1 MSNLNDVRFTFSTPA
16 DEAIAFDVVSFEL
29 TEGVSE
35 LYRLEVELVSF
46 ADNADFATLLDQPAV
61 LTLWQ
66 QGEAVR
72 HVHGLISSFEQGTTG
87 HRRTRYRA
95 VVEPQL
101 ARAGLQSDWR
111 IFQHRPVPQLLEELF
126 RERLWGALTQY
137 VTHPHQNREFCVQAG
152 DLDLDF
158 FWRLSAE
165 EGLISIFEHSEGSH
179 GVVQVDQISQ
189 FGSLQGNPVLYVAN
203 PGGAQQ
209 QPCLR
214 RFTYREQVRTSTQV
228 QRDYSFTH
236 PRYNHEHAMFPQD
249 MGSQRHDYAR
259 YDYPGRY
266 KHDNAGKPFTQ
277 TKADAL
283 FGDARVAEVE
293 GDDARLQPGIAFQLT
308 GHARDDMNILWRPM
322 HIKHKGRQFTA
333 LEEEAAEAQVGTTY
347 AFTATLIP
355 AQVEWHAPARPK
367 PMIEGPQM
375 AKVVG
380 PPGEEIYCDEHG
392 RVRVQFPWDRL
403 GQDDDKSSCW
413 VRVTQAWA
421 GATWGHMAIPRIGQE
436 VVVSFLN
443 GDPDQ
448 PMITGRSYHVVN
460 RPPYR
465 LPDFKAVSPIRS
477 KEHHGKRHNELRL
490 DDTTGQISAALMS
503 DHDHSALHLGY
514 LTHPRHFGGKPR
526 GQGFELRT
534 DTHGVVRAGGG
545 LLLTTE
551 LRARASEHHTDLA
564 ETAERLKTAQ
574 EYHSTFA
581 SEARDHLAQE
591 GGDQDEVGNALKVQ
605 HNAIRGSGDNPE
617 ANRFPEL
624 ADPQLVLA
632 SPTGIATS
640 TPEST
645 HIASGEHL
653 GLSTGGHT
661 SLAIGKRLL
670 ISASRGVRQFVQ
682 SMGWRLVAASGDIDI
697 KALKDNINLLA
708 KLKVTVTAER
718 ITLSAKEELVIQ
730 AGGSSTT
737 YNAGGIVHATAG
749 QYTAHATD
757 FIYKGSKSEA
767 AAFPVDIKSGQGNL
781 ELFQHYA
788 NNRPFKGTAYEVTD
802 SLGKIIKGTL
812 DDEGFATVAGVS
824 PGPTGVSFG
833 KDPANPW
840 SPSSSFGNL
849 KREFSASTTP
859 SSLPD
864 TLKSVVKAAQQASDA
879 MSIIPTPL
887 VNSIPRA
894 PALGISSPITS
905 AAEALAHTLTKDG
918 DRSHA

>member
-1 MSNLNDVRFTFSTPA
+1 MSNLNDVRFTFSTPG

-29 TEGVSE
+29 IEAVSE
-35 LYRLEVELVSF
+35 LYRLEIELVSF
-46 ADNADFATLLDQPAV
+46 ANDADFVKLLDQPAT
-61 LTLWQ
+61 LTIWQ
-66 QGEAVR
+66 QNEAVR
-72 HVHGLISSFEQGTTG
+72 HVHGLVSSFEQGKTS

-111 IFQHRPVPQLLEELF
+111 IFQHRPVPQLIDELF
-126 RERLWGALTQY
+126 RERLWGKLKQY
-137 VTHPHQNREFCVQAG
+137 VVAPHQSREFCVQAG
-152 DLDLDF
+152 ELDLDF

-165 EGLISIFEHSEGSH
+165 EGLISIFEHSEGRH
-179 GVVQVDQISQ
+179 TVTQADQISQ
-189 FGSLQGNPVLYVAN
+189 FGTLEGEPVLYVAN
-203 PGGAQQ
+203 RGGIAE
-209 QPCLR
+209 QPCLHQ
-214 RFTYREQVRTSTQV
+214 FNYREQVRSNVQT
-228 QRDYSFTH
+228 QRDYTFSH
-236 PRYNHEHAMFPQD
+236 PRYNLQQTQFPLASSNQ
-249 MGSQRHDYAR
+249 QNDYER
-259 YDYPGRY
+259 YDYPGRF
-266 KHDNAGKPFTQ
+266 KHDNAGKPFTR
-277 TKADAL
+277 TKVNAL
-283 FGDARVAEVE
+283 FGDARVAEVA
-293 GDDARLQPGIAFQLT
+293 GDDARLQPGIAFQLA
-308 GHARDDMNILWRPM
+308 GHAREDMNIRWRPLR
-322 HIKHKGRQFTA
+322 IKHEGRQFTA
-333 LEEEAAEAQVGTTY
+333 LEEDAAESEHGTSY
-347 AFTATLIP
+347 HYTATLIP
-355 AQVEWHAPARPK
+355 AEVEWHAPARPK
-367 PMIEGPQM
+367 PIIEGPQM

-403 GQDDDKSSCW
+403 GQEDDKSSCW

-460 RPPYR
+460 RTPYR
-465 LPDFKAVSPIRS
+465 LPEFKAVSPIRS
-477 KEHHGKRHNELRL
+477 KEHHGQRHNELRL

-503 DHDHSALHLGY
+503 DHDHSALNLGY
-514 LTHPRHFGGKPR
+514 LTHPRHAGGKGR

-545 LLLTTE
+545 LLLSTE
-551 LRARASEHHTDLA
+551 LRARANEHHTDLA

-574 EYHSTFA
+574 EYHTTFA

-591 GGDQDEVGNALKVQ
+591 GGDQDEVGDALKAQ
-605 HNAIRGSGDNPE
+605 HAAIRGSGGNPE

-661 SLAIGKRLL
+661 SMAIGKRLL

-682 SMGWRLVAASGDIDI
+682 SMGWRLVAASGDIDL

-708 KLKVTVTAER
+708 KLKVSVTAER
-718 ITLSAKEELVIQ
+718 ITLSAKEELVIL

-757 FIYKGSKSEA
+757 FIYKGSKSQA
-767 AAFPVDIKSGQGNL
+767 AAFPEDLKAGAGNL
-781 ELFQHYA
+781 EVLQHYA
-788 NNRPFKGTAYEVTD
+788 SRHAYDKADYRVED
-802 SLGKIIKGTL
+802 ALGRVFTGTL
-812 DDEGFATVAGVS
+812 NSEGFASVAGLAS
-824 PGPTGVSFG
+824 GPAKVTLG
-833 KDPANPW
+833 KDPTETW
-840 SPSSSFGNL
+840 SP
-849 KREFSASTTP
+849 ASEIKGSNHPAADSTVGEHT
-859 SSLPD
+859 SH
-864 TLKSVVKAAQQASDA
+864 AAQQIADSILSNASVTSASDVRGLLKQVLKKQA
-879 MSIIPTPL
+879 SDELKTL
-887 VNSIPRA
+887 VSA
-894 PALGISSPITS
+894 PVGK
-905 AAEALAHTLTKDG
+905 TKP
-918 DRSHA
+918 

>member
-61 LTLWQ
+61 LTIWQ

-72 HVHGLISSFEQGTTG
+72 HVNGLISSFEQGTTG

-126 RERLWGALTQY
+126 KERQWGTLTQH
-137 VTHPHQNREFCVQAG
+137 VANPHQNREFCVQPG

-189 FGSLQGNPVLYVAN
+189 FGSLQGDPVLYVAN

-214 RFTYREQVRTSTQV
+214 RFAYREQVRTSTQV
-228 QRDYSFTH
+228 QRDYSFAH

-249 MGSQRHDYAR
+249 MGSQRHDYER

-277 TKADAL
+277 TKVNAL

-308 GHARDDMNILWRPM
+308 GHARDDMNILWRPL

-333 LEEEAAEAQVGTTY
+333 LEEDAADAKVSTSY

-367 PMIEGPQM
+367 PVIEGPQM

-392 RVRVQFPWDRL
+392 RVRVQFPWDRQ

-534 DTHGVVRAGGG
+534 DSHGVVRAGGG

-564 ETAERLKTAQ
+564 ETVERLKTAQ

-581 SEARDHLAQE
+581 SEARDHLAQD
-591 GGDQDEVGNALKVQ
+591 GGDQDEVGNALKAQ
-605 HNAIRGSGDNPE
+605 HDAIRGSGGNPE

-640 TPEST
+640 TPQST

-661 SLAIGKRLL
+661 SMAIGKRLL

-757 FIYKGSKSEA
+757 FIYKGSKSQA
-767 AAFPVDIKSGQGNL
+767 AAFPEDIKSGKGNL

-788 NNRPFKGTAYEVTD
+788 NNHAFKGAKYEVED
-802 SLGKIIKGTL
+802 ALGQVVKGAL
-812 DDEGFATVAGVS
+812 DENGFAVVSGLASGPVKVHFGRDQTRAASAAPFEEQPPSPAADESSQLSPAAAMQEAVSQLIKAGEMQAPDANTLLETALRPSGVS
-824 PGPTGVSFG
+824 EA
-833 KDPANPW
+833 K
-840 SPSSSFGNL
+840 L
-849 KREFSASTTP
+849 KA
-859 SSLPD
+859 L
-864 TLKSVVKAAQQASDA
+864 
-879 MSIIPTPL
+879 
-887 VNSIPRA
+887 SIPM
-894 PALGISSPITS
+894 T
-905 AAEALAHTLTKDG
+905 AANARNIQHG
-918 DRSHA
+918 

>member
-29 TEGVSE
+29 IEAISE
-35 LYRLEVELVSF
+35 LYRLEIELVSF
-46 ADNADFATLLDQPAV
+46 AEDADFAKLLDQPAT
-61 LTLWQ
+61 LTIWQ
-66 QGEAVR
+66 QNEAVR
-72 HVHGLISSFEQGTTG
+72 HVHGLVSSFEQGKTG

-111 IFQHRPVPQLLEELF
+111 IFQHRPVPQLIDELF
-126 RERLWGALTQY
+126 RERLWGTLKQY
-137 VTHPHQNREFCVQAG
+137 VVAPHQSREFCVQAG

-165 EGLISIFEHSEGSH
+165 EGLISIFEHSEGRH
-179 GVVQVDQISQ
+179 TVIQADQISQ
-189 FGSLQGNPVLYVAN
+189 FGTLEGEPVMYVAN
-203 PGGAQQ
+203 RGGIAE
-209 QPCLR
+209 QPCLHQ
-214 RFTYREQVRTSTQV
+214 FNYREQVRSNVQT
-228 QRDYSFTH
+228 QRDYTFSH
-236 PRYNHEHAMFPQD
+236 PRYDLQQTQFPLAASNQ
-249 MGSQRHDYAR
+249 QNDYER
-259 YDYPGRY
+259 YDYPGRF

-277 TKADAL
+277 TKVNAL
-283 FGDARVAEVE
+283 FGDARVAEVA
-293 GDDARLQPGIAFQLT
+293 GDDARLRPGIAFQLA
-308 GHARDDMNILWRPM
+308 GHAREDMNILWRPLR
-322 HIKHKGRQFTA
+322 IKHEGRQFTA
-333 LEEEAAEAQVGTTY
+333 LEEDAAESEHGTSY
-347 AFTATLIP
+347 HYTATLIP
-355 AQVEWHAPARPK
+355 AEVEWHAPARPK
-367 PMIEGPQM
+367 PVIEGPQM

-403 GQDDDKSSCW
+403 GHEDDKSSCW

-460 RPPYR
+460 RTPYR
-465 LPDFKAVSPIRS
+465 LPEFKAVSPIRS
-477 KEHHGKRHNELRL
+477 KEHHGQRHNELRL

-503 DHDHSALHLGY
+503 DHDHSALNLGY
-514 LTHPRHFGGKPR
+514 LTHPRHAGGRGR

-545 LLLTTE
+545 LLLSTE

-574 EYHSTFA
+574 EYHTTFA
-581 SEARDHLAQE
+581 SEARNHLAQE
-591 GGDQDEVGNALKVQ
+591 DGDQDEVGDALKAQ
-605 HNAIRGSGDNPE
+605 HAAIRGSGGNPE

-661 SLAIGKRLL
+661 SMAIGKRLL

-682 SMGWRLVAASGDIDI
+682 SMGWRLVAASGDIDL

-708 KLKVTVTAER
+708 KLKVSVTAER
-718 ITLSAKEELVIQ
+718 ITLSAKEELVIL

-757 FIYKGSKSEA
+757 FIYKGSKSQA
-767 AAFPVDIKSGQGNL
+767 AAFPEDLKAGAGNL
-781 ELFQHYA
+781 EVLQHYA
-788 NNRPFKGTAYEVTD
+788 SRHAYDKADYRVED
-802 SLGKIIKGTL
+802 ALGRVFTGTL
-812 DDEGFATVAGVS
+812 NSEGFASVAGLAS
-824 PGPTGVSFG
+824 GPAKVTLG
-833 KDPANPW
+833 KDPTETW
-840 SPSSSFGNL
+840 SP
-849 KREFSASTTP
+849 ASEIKGSNHPAADST
-859 SSLPD
+859 
-864 TLKSVVKAAQQASDA
+864 VAENAIQAAQQIADTILSNASVTSASDVRGLLKQVLKNQA
-879 MSIIPTPL
+879 SDELKTL
-887 VNSIPRA
+887 VSA
-894 PALGISSPITS
+894 PVGK
-905 AAEALAHTLTKDG
+905 TKP
-918 DRSHA
+918 